1 MDVVFTNTEF
11 SAAGAV
17 ERGCPREKLVILPVG
32 FALEDFQPPAHREYR
47 PQGTL
52 RLVSVSRLSEGKGH
66 VYALEALARLRAAG
80 MDDFQYTII
89 GDGPLRPTLEACVE
103 EHSLAEHVV
112 FTGTMANTEVIPA
125 LARADALILS
135 SHSTPTW
142 TETQGAILHEA
153 MLMEALVVAT
163 TTGGVPES
171 IPAEMKPFTAEP
183 ADVPT
188 LAEALERVYR
198 LSESQMRSLG
208 ESVRAWTEANY
219 DVRVLNNRI
228 LREIHERKAAA
239 EGSAAELCLKDEV
252 K

>member
-1 MDVVFTNTEF
+1 
-11 SAAGAV
+11 
-17 ERGCPREKLVILPVG
+17 
-32 FALEDFQPPAHREYR
+32 
-47 PQGTL
+47 
-52 RLVSVSRLSEGKGH
+52 

-80 MDDFQYTII
+80 MDDFRYTII
-89 GDGPLRPTLEACVE
+89 GDGPLRPTLEACVR
-103 EHSLAEHVV
+103 EHALAEHVV

-171 IPAEMKPFTAEP
+171 IPPEVKPFTAEP
-183 ADVPT
+183 ADVTT

-208 ESVRAWTEANY
+208 RSVRAWTEANY
-219 DVRVLNNRI
+219 DVRMLNSRI
-228 LREIHERKAAA
+228 LREIHERKAGTGRPAP
-239 EGSAAELCLKDEV
+239 ELCLQDDV